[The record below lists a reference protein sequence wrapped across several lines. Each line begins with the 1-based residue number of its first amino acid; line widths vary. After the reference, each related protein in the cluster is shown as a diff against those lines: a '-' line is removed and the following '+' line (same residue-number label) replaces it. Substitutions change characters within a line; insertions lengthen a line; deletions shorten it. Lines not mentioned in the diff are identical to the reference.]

1 MGLEAG
7 VYLYHKMTPPPNLG
21 HFWVVFEGHMSAVC
35 LSGYATAYCLLVE
48 LTRCR
53 YVWREYVYLK

>member
-48 LTRCR
+48 LTR
-53 YVWREYVYLK
+53 